1 MEPPRHRLVVCAD
14 DYALTPGVSR
24 GIRELLEAGRIS
36 ATSVMTVSPHWP
48 AEAEALRRVA
58 GNADIGLHLT
68 LTDQTPIGA
77 MHGFAR
83 GGRLPSV
90 KKLIALALARR
101 LPLPDIE
108 AEVARQI
115 GAFLTHYGRP
125 PRYID
130 GHHHV
135 HQLPGIRAIVIAAAK
150 RLGDG
155 AVYLRDCH
163 EPGLRVIARSIAIS
177 KALLISALGHGFGPA
192 ARAAGLMTNSGFLG
206 VYDFAREKRPFG
218 ELARRFVSGD
228 ADGAILMCHPGYVDA
243 DLAARDPMT
252 KAREAELA
260 YFKSDAWPALL
271 AETGVEIGPLRSQ
284 PR

>member
-1 MEPPRHRLVVCAD
+1 MQPRRCLVVCAD

-24 GIRELLEAGRIS
+24 GIRELLASGRIS

-68 LTDQTPIGA
+68 LTDQTPLGT
-77 MHGFAR
+77 MHGFTR
-83 GGRLPSV
+83 GGQLPSL
-90 KKLIALALARR
+90 KKIIALALARR

-155 AVYLRDCH
+155 AVYVRDCH
-163 EPGLRVIARSIAIS
+163 EPGLRIIARGVAVP

-192 ARAAGLMTNSGFLG
+192 ARAHGLMTNLGFTG

-218 ELARRFVSGD
+218 ELCRRFVSGD
-228 ADGAILMCHPGYVDA
+228 AERAIMMCHPGYADA
-243 DLAARDPMT
+243 ELAALDPMT
-252 KAREAELA
+252 TAREAELA
-260 YFKSDAWPALL
+260 YLKSDQWPALL
-271 AETGVEIGPLRSQ
+271 AEAGVEVAPLERD
-284 PR
+284 RL